1 MLTQNLGAVGGRHT
15 AALFC
20 AAPATHS
27 PVSPGCLRRE
37 RLHWG
42 AFMTAAV
49 FCLYLCVYTRAYAC
63 THTDAQA
70 HGRRPPWP
78 GDSCLSS
85 PSLPCMEA
93 DLRTLIRD
101 EEAKARGAC
110 VKVENGGS
118 EGPLDARQARVW
130 GAGAGPGLGPSRV
143 RPHGPTLKAGPGK
156 TRLSCTDGETEAQRG
171 QRLVRDTQR
180 TGGRLGP
187 S

>member
-85 PSLPCMEA
+85 PSLPCIEA
-93 DLRTLIRD
+93 DLTTLIRD

-130 GAGAGPGLGPSRV
+130 GGGGWAWARPQSGEAPWPNPQGRPRLNSSLLYRWGNRGPEGS
-143 RPHGPTLKAGPGK
+143 
-156 TRLSCTDGETEAQRG
+156 EAC
-171 QRLVRDTQR
+171 
-180 TGGRLGP
+180 P
-187 S
+187 